1 MTDFNTVASIIG
13 GLGAGSIAFVG
24 GGAWVIRKIHRFN
37 TKFDDFLEDWNG
49 SDERPGVPHR
59 PGVMER
65 LSQQDNALKCIEGRV
80 VAVEAELNPNG
91 GKSVKDAVSRVDG
104 HLNHIRGVVD
114 DLDRRVTNLER
125 PQRVERRLAR

>member
-24 GGAWVIRKIHRFN
+24 GGAWVLRKIRKFN
-37 TKFDDFLEDWNG
+37 AKFDFFLEDWNG
-49 SDERPGVPHR
+49 AEARPGVPHR

-65 LSQQDNALKCIEGRV
+65 LSQQDSALRCIEGRV
-80 VAVEAELNPNG
+80 AAVETELNPNG
-91 GKSVKDAVSRVDG
+91 GKSVKDVVGRVDG

-114 DLDRRVTNLER
+114 DLDRRVTDLER
-125 PQRVERRLAR
+125 PQRAERRVTR